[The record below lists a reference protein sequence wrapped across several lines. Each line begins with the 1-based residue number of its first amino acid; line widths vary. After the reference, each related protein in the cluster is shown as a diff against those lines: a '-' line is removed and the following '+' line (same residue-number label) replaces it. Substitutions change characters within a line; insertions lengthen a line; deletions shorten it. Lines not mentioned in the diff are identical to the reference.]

1 MEYTN
6 NKRFNTGLIVLMVL
20 GVLIGVLGGA
30 LAGAAAGYSLARR
43 SIAEAAVPIVTPQ
56 RVSAVTAATQQ
67 DSAQAAQPAPTAQAG
82 VVSQDISDAMVET
95 VKKVAP
101 AVVTVRN
108 RADQG
113 QGSGSGVIIS
123 EDGYIVTN
131 NHVVEGAS
139 ALSVIF
145 ADGSRKEA
153 ELVGTD
159 PLTDI
164 AVIKVE
170 GDVPAVAPVGDS
182 EALEPGE
189 QVLAIGSP
197 LGNFRNTV
205 TAGIVSAVNRSVPGS
220 QMEGLIQTD
229 AAINSG
235 NSGGPLVNLRG
246 EVVGI
251 NTLVVRGDSFS
262 GSAAP
267 VEGLG
272 FSVPSSTF
280 RKIADELIANGEV
293 KYPYIGISY
302 LMLDAEIAAEFD
314 LPTES
319 GAWISSSN
327 GQRTAVVSG
336 SPADEA
342 GLRENDII
350 TAINGISLAEGN
362 SLRQVLSQFKPGDK
376 VTLTVQRDG
385 SERSI
390 ELTLATRPAD
400 LN

>member
-6 NKRFNTGLIVLMVL
+6 NKRFNSGLIVLMVL

-30 LAGAAAGYSLARR
+30 LAGAAAGYSLAKRT
-43 SIAEAAVPIVTPQ
+43 INTAPVAAVTAQ
-56 RVSAVTAATQQ
+56 RVSAVNTAAPA
-67 DSAQAAQPAPTAQAG
+67 SAAQAAPTTLPG
-82 VVSQDISDAMVET
+82 VVSQDASDAMVET

-108 RADQG
+108 RMAQG

-123 EDGYIVTN
+123 EEGYIVTN
-131 NHVVEGAS
+131 NHVVEGEQ

-145 ADGSRKEA
+145 ADGTRKEA
-153 ELVGTD
+153 KLIGTD

-170 GDVPAVAPVGDS
+170 GGVPAVAPVGDS
-182 EALEPGE
+182 DALQPGE

-235 NSGGPLVNLRG
+235 NSGGPLVNLNG

-251 NTLVVRGDSFS
+251 NTLVVRGDELSS
-262 GSAAP
+262 TAAP

-280 RKIADELIANGEV
+280 RRIADELIANGEV

-302 LMLDAEIAAEFD
+302 IMLDAEISAD
-314 LPTES
+314 QNLPVES
-319 GAWISSSN
+319 GAWVSSSN
-327 GQRTAVVSG
+327 QQRSAVVSG

-350 TAINGISLAEGN
+350 TAINGTSLAEGN

-376 VTLTVQRDG
+376 VTLTVLRDG
-385 SERSI
+385 KDISV
-390 ELTLATRPAD
+390 ELTLATRPSD